1 MAVKITDKAL
11 REFIRNKL
19 LEQNED
25 AQAEETDP
33 PAVSEYPLDQP
44 DTPLEAE
51 PHVVD
56 NELGPPT
63 ADPGYVPHDTVEL
76 KTAVSKLLD
85 DVPPSAVPTAYK
97 IVRKTLDNLHSVL
110 RQRAEISPGVDVV
123 LPGDEFIAD
132 SPLTQEEEPVVQMN
146 MSESSPVEK
155 LLLLISEAPY
165 EPGRVSMD
173 SPLVKGMADPSDP
186 SASAKL
192 SGDEDEEVED
202 EEEIEVRTSSQ
213 VDAPQ
218 PPGRR
223 VYSVEPTKSGPASYT
238 GQADEV
244 EDEVEIDPDLAK
256 LLGDQPRRMTARD
269 REQDRKAKEDAA
281 QKSAEQSK
289 VAAATA
295 EKAAEEKLKIAKLLY
310 KDEKAL
316 SNKLDNLED
325 AMMLDSLLTPEQVFE
340 VEEEFAAT
348 DTASEIKSGGA
359 RSFSDMSDE
368 QRGRFA
374 KILLDTE
381 KSMSKS
387 AFRNIRDAG
396 FMKFLHALTIGPD
409 AFQDKIL
416 QITQDVPEDA
426 VPIQKFL
433 LKSLPW
439 SAEFI
444 KDVKSGE
451 RFLSFPEDPEAAAD
465 ILEFLSQNP
474 SKEKDPMP
482 GQTLLDDY
490 TSLVHNYVAF
500 KDDFPGGR
508 KGGMRKFH
516 FSAEIGRDALT
527 KAVDAMVAR
536 GDRESYEV
544 LRSVLG
550 KEENKKELQKH
561 VGKDFTIPPFKSAV
575 AEAMTPADAILR
587 SKAVNPNL
595 DKAMSFLKESL

>member
-1 MAVKITDKAL
+1 MCLNNRINYVWLSD
-11 REFIRNKL
+11 F
-19 LEQNED
+19 
-25 AQAEETDP
+25 
-33 PAVSEYPLDQP
+33 SP
-44 DTPLEAE
+44 D
-51 PHVVD
+51 
-56 NELGPPT
+56 
-63 ADPGYVPHDTVEL
+63 VE
-76 KTAVSKLLD
+76 
-85 DVPPSAVPTAYK
+85 
-97 IVRKTLDNLHSVL
+97 
-110 RQRAEISPGVDVV
+110 VV

-132 SPLTQEEEPVVQMN
+132 SPLTQEEEPVVQM
-146 MSESSPVEK
+146 SEDAK
-155 LLLLISEAPY
+155 IARLLGLIFEQGY
-165 EPGRVSMD
+165 NEPGRVSID
-173 SPLVKGMADPSDP
+173 SLKDVSTDDDP

-223 VYSVEPTKSGPASYT
+223 VYSVEPTKSGPSSYT

-269 REQDRKAKEDAA
+269 REQDRKAKEAAA

-289 VAAATA
+289 VAAAMA
-295 EKAAEEKLKIAKLLY
+295 EKAAKEKLKIAKLLY
-310 KDEKAL
+310 KDDKSL
-316 SNKLDNLED
+316 SDKLDNLED

-340 VEEEFAAT
+340 VEEEFIST
-348 DTASEIKSGGA
+348 GTASDLSGGGA
-359 RSFSDMSDE
+359 KSFSDMSDA
-368 QRGRFA
+368 QRGKFA
-374 KILLDTE
+374 EILLDMK
-381 KSMSKS
+381 KSISNS
-387 AFRNIRDAG
+387 AFRNIKDAG

-416 QITQDVPEDA
+416 QITQDVPDDA
-426 VPIQKFL
+426 APIKKFL

-451 RFLSFPEDPEAAAD
+451 RRLSWVPNPDDPESGDTEAAAD
-465 ILEFLSQNP
+465 ILEFLRQNP

-500 KDDFPGGR
+500 KDDFPGAR

-516 FSAEIGRDALT
+516 FNADIGKDALT

-575 AEAMTPADAILR
+575 SEVMTPAEAILR
-587 SKAVNPNL
+587 SNAVSPDL
-595 DKAMSFLKESL
+595 DKALEFVKSKL